1 MNTRYKRMSII
12 FLIAAT
18 LRLLLFLVIGPW
30 QDEVLKTIVS
40 DDGSRYH
47 RIAVNLVENR
57 VFSTSEIPPY
67 LPHTFTTPIYP
78 LFLSLVYAIFGQK
91 PYITILL
98 QNIIDSII
106 CVLTLKIGN
115 KLFDEKTAFWAGLLV
130 AFEYSS
136 ISLNELLATD
146 TLFTFLFIIHI
157 YLLVNFIISN
167 SNILLVSSAIFL
179 GLSTLCRPVSVY
191 FFTFIAG
198 VFLLH
203 FRRNLRE
210 GIFKYSILIL
220 VFLLAIAP
228 WVVRNYIVSG
238 KFLVSSAQERVLHWN
253 LPHFFND
260 PQTSEKEVPS
270 QQIRRIPNP
279 SHDPSRTRNDNQGVP
294 TKKNS
299 LNAVLSDSKRYADG
313 MIRFFIVI
321 GSSRFPA
328 LLGLPSYRIQ
338 REDWDKGLCE
348 AVRVRKDITSRIA
361 QAEPGFK
368 RGRIV

>member
-1 MNTRYKRMSII
+1 MNH
-12 FLIAAT
+12 
-18 LRLLLFLVIGPW
+18 P
-30 QDEVLKTIVS
+30 
-40 DDGSRYH
+40 
-47 RIAVNLVENR
+47 
-57 VFSTSEIPPY
+57 
-67 LPHTFTTPIYP
+67 
-78 LFLSLVYAIFGQK
+78 
-91 PYITILL
+91 
-98 QNIIDSII
+98 
-106 CVLTLKIGN
+106 
-115 KLFDEKTAFWAGLLV
+115 
-130 AFEYSS
+130 
-136 ISLNELLATD
+136 
-146 TLFTFLFIIHI
+146 LFIIHI

-167 SNILLVSSAIFL
+167 RNILLVSSAIFL

-210 GIFKYSILIL
+210 GIFKYSILVL
-220 VFLLAIAP
+220 VFLLAIVP
-228 WVVRNYIVSG
+228 WVIRNYIVSG
-238 KFLVSSAQERVLHWN
+238 KFLVSSAQETVLYWN

-260 PQTSEKEVPS
+260 SQTSEKEVPS
-270 QQIRRIPNP
+270 QQIGRIPNP
-279 SHDPSRTRNDNQGVP
+279 SHDPSKTRNDNQGVP

-348 AVRVRKDITSRIA
+348 AVRIA
-361 QAEPGFK
+361 IQKKSMLEWFIICFSISFLFFLYSTMFFGIYAAISSNKFTEVTLLISIILYFAIAAGPFARTDRYRVPIMPYVILLSSYGTMHIKKIYEEYKIRSAYKF
-368 RGRIV
+368 